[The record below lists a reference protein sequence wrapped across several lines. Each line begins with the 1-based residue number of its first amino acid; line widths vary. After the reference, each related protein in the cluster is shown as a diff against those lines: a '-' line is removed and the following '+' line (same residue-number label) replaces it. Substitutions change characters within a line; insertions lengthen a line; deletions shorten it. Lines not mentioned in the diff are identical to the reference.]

1 MHPKMI
7 SHAAV
12 LKLNKKLF
20 ENCLADVDEQT
31 GQRRPNERTNNMIF
45 LAVHIVDARYFL
57 ARMLGA
63 EATWSVSKSLEG
75 VERVEDLEEYP
86 SMEEIRTAWQKV
98 SHLLAERFSKIT
110 DHCVKRVAEHGD
122 PGPTIEAV
130 SALPADQH
138 KAVPFMPCRPVRDAG
153 IIRTSEAKFRI
164 ETDRYGARRTAQIDD
179 TAIGSKERNVC
190 LVHGDREYLVKPE
203 AVLTE
208 RNIHKSGFSS

>member
-12 LKLNKKLF
+12 LKMNKKLF

-110 DHCVKRVAEHGD
+110 EKDLERKSPTRVVPYRSAGVHAEILRPAGHAVYLARQGV
-122 PGPTIEAV
+122 PTPEANRR
-130 SALPADQH
+130 A
-138 KAVPFMPCRPVRDAG
+138 
-153 IIRTSEAKFRI
+153 
-164 ETDRYGARRTAQIDD
+164 ARRSRSCDSRD
-179 TAIGSKERNVC
+179 
-190 LVHGDREYLVKPE
+190 
-203 AVLTE
+203 
-208 RNIHKSGFSS
+208 